1 MTHQEMANQGER
13 EAVHVDITNR
23 EFVTGQGGLNKVSKT
38 TWNPDS
44 IHAREAQARL
54 EAQIRQEHEKR
65 LQTEATVE
73 IPLPAQVAQLRLLVH
88 SLVERIVAL
97 EAGK

>member
-1 MTHQEMANQGER
+1 MANQGAR

-23 EFVTGQGGLNKVSKT
+23 EFVTGQGGLNKVSRP

-44 IHAREAQARL
+44 SHARESQARL
-54 EAQIRQEHEKR
+54 EAQIRQEHEQR
-65 LQTEATVE
+65 LQAETTVQ

-88 SLVERIVAL
+88 SLVERIEAL
-97 EAGK
+97 EGSK